1 MDKPTAIIV
10 GAGPAGLTAAY
21 ELLQRTD
28 IKPILFELT
37 GEIGGIAKTVNY
49 KGNRMDMG
57 GHRFFSKSDRVMNW
71 WLNILPLQGAT
82 ASNSQATGMEEQ
94 GNIASI
100 NISKDGP
107 DPDQTEKV
115 MLIRKRLSRIL
126 FERKF
131 YAYPINLSRGTL
143 ANLGLVRIFKIG
155 VSYLWCKLFHPR
167 KITNLEEF
175 FISRFGKELY
185 QTFFK
190 DYTEKVWGVPCSRI
204 QPEWGVQRVKS
215 LSILKAVVHAL
226 KSLLPMKSS
235 IAQKNVETSLIELF
249 LYPKYGPGQMWEETA
264 RIITEQGGE
273 IHLNHKVTGISYDQK
288 RVTGIKVINSTTG
301 EEFTQNC
308 DYLFSTMPVK
318 ELVQCLGENVP
329 AEVQA
334 IAQGLVYRD
343 FMTVGLLLR
352 KLKLMR
358 GNIPSVKQLIP
369 DNWIYVQER
378 DVKLG
383 RLQIFN
389 NWSPYLVQD
398 PDTVWLGLEYFC
410 NQGDESWN
418 MPDQDF
424 IRFAIQELSSI
435 DIITPE
441 DVLDSTLIRVPYA
454 YPAYFGAYEQFDI
467 IRNFADSIEN
477 MFLIGRNGMH
487 RYNNQ
492 DHSMLTAMVAVENI
506 VNRST
511 AKDNIW
517 AVNAEQEYHE
527 TVDAP
532 KVENSSENGNR

>member
-1 MDKPTAIIV
+1 MGYEKAIII

-21 ELLQRTD
+21 ELIKQTD
-28 IKPILFELT
+28 IKPVVYELT
-37 GEIGGIAKTVNY
+37 GEVGGIATTVNY
-49 KGNRMDMG
+49 KGNRLDMG

-71 WLNILPLQGAT
+71 WLNIIPLQGLT
-82 ASNSQATGMEEQ
+82 ASNALANGMDEM
-94 GNIASI
+94 GKIASI
-100 NISKDGP
+100 NASKDGP
-107 DPDQTEKV
+107 DPDQIDKV

-131 YAYPINLSRGTL
+131 YAYPISLSRNTL

-155 VSYLWCKLFHPR
+155 LSYLWCKLFPTR

-190 DYTEKVWGVPCSRI
+190 DYTEKVWGVPCNRI

-215 LSILKAVVHAL
+215 LSITKAVVHAL
-226 KSLLPMKSS
+226 KSFLPKKRS

-264 RIITEQGGE
+264 RIIADLGGE
-273 IHLNHKVTGISYDQK
+273 IQLHHKVIGIRHDQK
-288 RVTGIKVINSTTG
+288 RVTGVKVLNTATG
-301 EEFTQNC
+301 EVFTQNC

-318 ELVQCLGENVP
+318 ELVQCLGEGVP
-329 AEVQA
+329 QEVKTV
-334 IAQGLVYRD
+334 AQGLIYRD
-343 FMTVGLLLR
+343 FITVGLLLK
-352 KLKLMR
+352 KLKLKR
-358 GNIPSVKQLIP
+358 DKVTEVSQLIP
-369 DNWIYVQER
+369 DNWIYIQER

-389 NWSPYLVQD
+389 NWSPYLVKD

-410 NQGDESWN
+410 NQGDEYWT

-424 IRFAIQELSSI
+424 IRFAIDELISI
-435 DIITPE
+435 DFINPE

-454 YPAYFGAYEQFDI
+454 YPAYFSAYEHFDI
-467 IRNFADSIEN
+467 IRNFTDSVEN
-477 MFLIGRNGMH
+477 LFLIGRNGMH

-506 VNRST
+506 VKKST
-511 AKDNIW
+511 SKENIW

-527 TVDAP
+527 TVETP
-532 KVENSSENGNR
+532 RVENTPETGNR